1 MQIQV
6 NFNHV
11 DSSDALEQHVHEQ
24 LDSAIG
30 RFADRITRVEAHLAD
45 QNADKSGP
53 DDKRVRLEA
62 RPAGRD
68 PLMVEATGDD
78 FYKVVHDAVGKLRR
92 ALTSR
97 LERD

>member
-1 MQIQV
+1 MQVQV
-6 NFNHV
+6 NFAHV
-11 DSSDALEQHVHEQ
+11 DSSDALEEHVRERI
-24 LDSAIG
+24 DAGIG
-30 RFADRITRVEAHLAD
+30 RFADRVTRVEAHLAD
-45 QNADKSGP
+45 QNADKHGS

-78 FYKVVHDAVGKLRR
+78 FYKTVADAVGKLRR
-92 ALTSR
+92 VLESR

>member
-1 MQIQV
+1 MQIQI

-11 DSSDALEQHVHEQ
+11 DSSDALEEHVREQ

-30 RFADRITRVEAHLAD
+30 RFGDRITRVEAHLAD
-45 QNADKSGP
+45 QNADKHGP

-78 FYKVVHDAVGKLRR
+78 FYKVVHEAAGKLRR
-92 ALTSR
+92 LLTSK